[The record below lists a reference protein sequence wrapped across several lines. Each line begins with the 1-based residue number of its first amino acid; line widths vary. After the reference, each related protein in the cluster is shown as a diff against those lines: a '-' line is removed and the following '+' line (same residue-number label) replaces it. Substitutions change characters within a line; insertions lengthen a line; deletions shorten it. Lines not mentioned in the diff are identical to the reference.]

1 VQNYLIDQAYVIPI
15 FEEPQAFAGATWVR
29 RWASRPWADPASTAP
44 GWPSAEAEARMPR
57 RYLLGRIAQ
66 AALVLWAA
74 FTASFILLQLL
85 PGDAVLIKFLNPE
98 LGLGPQEIADIRAA
112 YGADQPV
119 WQQYLHTWGSFS
131 RAISATRCRPA
142 CP

>member
-1 VQNYLIDQAYVIPI
+1 LA
-15 FEEPQAFAGATWVR
+15 
-29 RWASRPWADPASTAP
+29 ASHRP
-44 GWPSAEAEARMPR
+44 
-57 RYLLGRIAQ
+57 
-66 AALVLWAA
+66 LVLWAA

-119 WQQYLHTWGSFS
+119 WQQYLHTWLSSS